1 MPPRSSSVGAA
12 FFRDEREEK
21 RSRATG
27 KRPCCGEDDQ
37 RAVFE
42 GPGQLV
48 VDVPCRPQC
57 RTVHPDMLMVEGMLS
72 MQVKMEVLAEFACA
86 ERSRNSGLVRIKE
99 EQPDDGDVAGCC
111 DDGLFSVQT
120 EPVDLSINNR
130 KTRGSTSSPVNPSVF
145 EHPLH
150 QSLSGAPAQLSL
162 VLQPIPVQSQ
172 GAAIAVP
179 VIETR
184 RRSPIEDDDNKQEI
198 GGRESGSEDEASMA
212 AISDECAEIAVDVD
226 HLTQDSPGIKFPAS
240 PGSPDSK
247 RRRIHRC
254 AFSGCDK
261 VYTKSSHLKAH
272 MRTHTGEKP
281 YRCTW
286 VGCTWKFARSDELT
300 RHYRKHTGVKPF
312 KCTDCE
318 RSFSRSDHLALHRK
332 RHLLV

>member
-1 MPPRSSSVGAA
+1 
-12 FFRDEREEK
+12 
-21 RSRATG
+21 
-27 KRPCCGEDDQ
+27 
-37 RAVFE
+37 
-42 GPGQLV
+42 
-48 VDVPCRPQC
+48 
-57 RTVHPDMLMVEGMLS
+57 MLMVEGMLS

-99 EQPDDGDVAGCC
+99 EQPDDADVADCC

-120 EPVDLSINNR
+120 EPVDLSINSR
-130 KTRGSTSSPVNPSVF
+130 KTRGSTSSPIDPSAF
-145 EHPLH
+145 EHPLY
-150 QSLSGAPAQLSL
+150 QSLPGAPAQLSL
-162 VLQPIPVQSQ
+162 VVQPIPVVYTTPLQTQ

-184 RRSPIEDDDNKQEI
+184 RRSPIEDDDNKQEV
-198 GGRESGSEDEASMA
+198 GGRESGSEDEASTA
-212 AISDECAEIAVDVD
+212 AISDECAEISVDVD
-226 HLTQDSPGIKFPAS
+226 HLIQDSPGIKFPAS